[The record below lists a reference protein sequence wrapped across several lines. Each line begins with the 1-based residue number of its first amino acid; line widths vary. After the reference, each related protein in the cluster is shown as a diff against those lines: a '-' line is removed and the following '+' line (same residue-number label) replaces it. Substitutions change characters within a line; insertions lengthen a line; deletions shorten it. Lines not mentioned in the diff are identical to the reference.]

1 MTRPSP
7 YLPAEL
13 PRVDTLD
20 NSQVLSYRIF
30 QGAEQLVE
38 QYDNA
43 VGHEKAAVRA
53 RMQQF
58 RSVTLANLSA
68 GIKVP
73 VSSTKID
80 RVHRAIEVAD
90 RIVAEALTRP

>member
-1 MTRPSP
+1 MTPPSP

-20 NSQVLSYRIF
+20 NSQVLWFRII

-58 RSVTLANLSA
+58 RAVTLANLAA
-68 GIKVP
+68 GIEVP
-73 VSSTKID
+73 VSPAKVD
-80 RVHRAIEVAD
+80 HVQRAVQAAD
-90 RIVAEALTRP
+90 RMVAEALTRA